1 MVSFEVKSLFTNV
14 PLEKAIE
21 ITLEIIYE
29 RKEINTSLSKKEMKQ
44 LLTLCTIIVHF
55 TYNNTA
61 YQQNDLVAMRSPPGS
76 VLSGIFMVELENS
89 WY

>member
-1 MVSFEVKSLFTNV
+1 MKQALDCCKMVSFEVKSLFTKV

-29 RKEINTSLSKKEMKQ
+29 RKEINTSLSKKEMNQ

-61 YQQNDLVAMRSPPGS
+61 YQQND
-76 VLSGIFMVELENS
+76 
-89 WY
+89 

>member
-1 MVSFEVKSLFTNV
+1 MVSFEVKSLFSNV
-14 PLEKAIE
+14 PLEKAIK

-29 RKEINTSLSKKEMKQ
+29 RKKISTSLSKKEMKQ

-61 YQQNDLVAMRSPPGS
+61 YQQND
-76 VLSGIFMVELENS
+76 
-89 WY
+89 

>member
-14 PLEKAIE
+14 LLERAIE

-61 YQQNDLVAMRSPPGS
+61 YQQND
-76 VLSGIFMVELENS
+76 
-89 WY
+89 

>member
-1 MVSFEVKSLFTNV
+1 MKQALDCCKMVSFEVKSLFTNV
-14 PLEKAIE
+14 PFEKAIE

-61 YQQNDLVAMRSPPGS
+61 YQQND
-76 VLSGIFMVELENS
+76 
-89 WY
+89 

>member
-1 MVSFEVKSLFTNV
+1 MKQALDCCKMVSFEVKSLFSNV
-14 PLEKAIE
+14 PLEKAIK

-29 RKEINTSLSKKEMKQ
+29 RKEISTSLSKKEMKQ

-61 YQQNDLVAMRSPPGS
+61 YQQND
-76 VLSGIFMVELENS
+76 
-89 WY
+89 

>member
-1 MVSFEVKSLFTNV
+1 MVSFEVKSLFSNV
-14 PLEKAIE
+14 PLEKAIK

-29 RKEINTSLSKKEMKQ
+29 RKEISTSLSKKEMKQ

-61 YQQNDLVAMRSPPGS
+61 YQQND
-76 VLSGIFMVELENS
+76 
-89 WY
+89 